1 MARSQSTFFPEIGGG
16 LVPRIFKFLD
26 IMGCELH
33 TIDDPEEKLPVPQ
46 TGQVI
51 SIELSTMA
59 VQSVLL
65 ERTGVYS
72 IEVRELSSGK
82 NQVFKN

>member
-1 MARSQSTFFPEIGGG
+1 
-16 LVPRIFKFLD
+16 VPRVFKFLD
-26 IMGCELH
+26 ILGSELH

-51 SIELSTMA
+51 SIELSTML

-72 IEVRELSSGK
+72 VQVRKLSAGK
-82 NQVFKN
+82 DQLFKN

>member
-1 MARSQSTFFPEIGGG
+1 M
-16 LVPRIFKFLD
+16 PRVFKFLD
-26 IMGCELH
+26 ILGRELH

-51 SIELSTMA
+51 SIELSTML

-65 ERTGVYS
+65 ERTGVYNVEIRKLS
-72 IEVRELSSGK
+72 AGKDELLK
-82 NQVFKN
+82 N

>member
-1 MARSQSTFFPEIGGG
+1 M
-16 LVPRIFKFLD
+16 PRVFKFLD
-26 IMGCELH
+26 IMGSELH

-51 SIELSTMA
+51 SIELSTML

-72 IEVRELSSGK
+72 IQVRELSAGK
-82 NQVFKN
+82 DQLFKN